1 MVFQTF
7 KEDFEEGFL
16 GFSKLEV
23 VYSHSFWHFGKFQFL
38 QHSKTQWDEVSAQW
52 DIRIG
57 YHGQIEFRLKKNSHV
72 MKWEQK

>member
-23 VYSHSFWHFGKFQFL
+23 SYSHSFLALW
-38 QHSKTQWDEVSAQW
+38 
-52 DIRIG
+52 
-57 YHGQIEFRLKKNSHV
+57 
-72 MKWEQK
+72 